1 MTELTGLPGHL
12 RVERGLRD
20 LSAGRES
27 PEALLLRIA
36 APRLAA
42 LGLDVSPLADDAN
55 LALYARLRECAGP
68 DEDAYAIYN
77 EEGELSFVASCR
89 KTYPG
94 TPGPSF
100 YGCIAPDMEL
110 VEAALRR
117 NRLELRNGMKVRIF
131 GYLDFWAQGGRLGLK
146 MCAFGA
152 EGG

>member
-77 EEGELSFVASCR
+77 AWLEELDSFIEALESR
-89 KTYPG
+89 RRRQ
-94 TPGPSF
+94 TP
-100 YGCIAPDMEL
+100 
-110 VEAALRR
+110 R
-117 NRLELRNGMKVRIF
+117 
-131 GYLDFWAQGGRLGLK
+131 
-146 MCAFGA
+146 
-152 EGG
+152 